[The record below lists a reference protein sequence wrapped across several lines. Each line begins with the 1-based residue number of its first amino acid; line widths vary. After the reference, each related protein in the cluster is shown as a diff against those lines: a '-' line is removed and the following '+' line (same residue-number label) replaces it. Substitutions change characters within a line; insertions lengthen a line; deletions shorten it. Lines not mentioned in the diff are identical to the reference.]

1 MSSPPALVTD
11 PAGVDH
17 VVAAVRAAGTCAL
30 DTEFLWEKT
39 YAPQLCLAQIAV
51 GDGIWL
57 IDPLAGAPLEPI
69 ADLVRDPSVEKLMH
83 APSADLIAF
92 GLHFGAVPAN
102 VFDTQIAAGFVGL
115 TAGAG
120 LDRLLDQVLK
130 VRLSHDETFSDWSRR
145 PLTDTQQLYAAD
157 DVRHLADLVAE
168 LRRRLAERGRVDWA
182 QAEIERRF
190 CTSEA
195 AGADPERAW
204 RKVQRRGRLSPTAQ
218 AVLVDVAAWRERT
231 ARRRDQPAAWVM
243 KDPTLVEIAR
253 AAPRSAD
260 DLRRIRGV
268 GKGFGG
274 READELLAAVA
285 TGLGRTP
292 PPSEPSV
299 PQRVARRV
307 EAVATL
313 AVPMARIRCLDQDLA
328 PELVATRA
336 DLDRFLEAVVVGEG
350 VDELPLGQGW
360 RRELLGDDLIRLAAG
375 EVSLSLNREAPYLRI
390 EERPGG

>member
-11 PAGVDH
+11 PAGVEH

-69 ADLVRDPSVEKLMH
+69 AALVRDPSVEKLMH

-253 AAPRSAD
+253 AAPRTAD

-285 TGLGRTP
+285 AEAGRAAASRP
-292 PPSEPSV
+292 P
-299 PQRVARRV
+299 RRGRRHARR
-307 EAVATL
+307 ADGPDPLPRPGPRAG
-313 AVPMARIRCLDQDLA
+313 ARRHPRRPRPLPGGRRRRGGRRRAA
-328 PELVATRA
+328 PRP
-336 DLDRFLEAVVVGEG
+336 G
-350 VDELPLGQGW
+350 
-360 RRELLGDDLIRLAAG
+360 LAA
-375 EVSLSLNREAPYLRI
+375 
-390 EERPGG
+390 

>member
-1 MSSPPALVTD
+1 MAQPPALVSD
-11 PAGVDH
+11 AAGVA
-17 VVAAVRAAGTCAL
+17 AAVGAARAAGTCAL

-39 YAPQLCLAQIAV
+39 YAPVLCLAQLAV
-51 GDGIWL
+51 GEEIWL
-57 IDPLAGAPLEPI
+57 IDPIAGAPLEPVAELV
-69 ADLVRDPSVEKLMH
+69 ADAAVEKLMH

-92 GLHFGAVPAN
+92 GLHFGSVPAN

-120 LDRLLDQVLK
+120 LERLLDQVLH
-130 VRLSHDETFSDWSRR
+130 VRLDHDETFSDWSRR
-145 PLTDTQQLYAAD
+145 PLTDTQLLYAAD
-157 DVRHLADLVAE
+157 DVRHLAPLVAE
-168 LRRRLAERGRVDWA
+168 LRRRLDERGRAAWA
-182 QAEIERRF
+182 QAEIDRRF
-190 CTSEA
+190 CVSEA

-218 AVLVDVAAWRERT
+218 AVLIDVAAWRERA

-243 KDPTLVEIAR
+243 KDPSLVEIAR
-253 AAPRSAD
+253 ASPRSAD
-260 DLRRIRGV
+260 ELRRIRGI
-268 GKGFGG
+268 GKGLGE
-274 READELLAAVA
+274 RDTADLLAAVA
-285 TGLGRTP
+285 AGLERTP
-292 PPSEPSV
+292 PPKEASV

-350 VDELPLGQGW
+350 ADELPLGQGW

-375 EVSLSLNREAPYLRI
+375 EVALSLNREAPYLRI
-390 EERPGG
+390 EDRDGR

>member
-1 MSSPPALVTD
+1 MTPPPALVSD
-11 PAGVDH
+11 PAGVDAL
-17 VVAAVRAAGTCAL
+17 VAAVRAAGTCAL

-51 GDGIWL
+51 GDEIWL
-57 IDPLAGAPLEPI
+57 VDPLAGAPLEPI
-69 ADLVRDPSVEKLMH
+69 ADLVRDPAVEKLMH

-145 PLTDTQQLYAAD
+145 PLTDTQCLYAAD
-157 DVRHLADLVAE
+157 DVRHLAALVAE
-168 LRRRLAERGRVDWA
+168 LRRRLAERGRGDWA

-190 CTSEA
+190 CSPEA
-195 AGADPERAW
+195 AGADPERSW

-231 ARRRDQPAAWVM
+231 ARRRDQPTAWVM

-253 AAPRSAD
+253 AAPRTAD

-268 GKGFGG
+268 GKGFAG
-274 READELLAAVA
+274 READDLLAAVEA
-285 TGLGRTP
+285 GLGRTP
-292 PPSEPSV
+292 PPADPSPLDATDGCGDGGVGGSDGV
-299 PQRVARRV
+299 PATSRGGGTTTTRARSAATRTATAARAAAAARPQSSTRMRPAARR
-307 EAVATL
+307 ATS
-313 AVPMARIRCLDQDLA
+313 ACARPRLS
-328 PELVATRA
+328 V
-336 DLDRFLEAVVVGEG
+336 
-350 VDELPLGQGW
+350 W
-360 RRELLGDDLIRLAAG
+360 SKSRRRTTT
-375 EVSLSLNREAPYLRI
+375 SCPPTCRTCSP
-390 EERPGG
+390 